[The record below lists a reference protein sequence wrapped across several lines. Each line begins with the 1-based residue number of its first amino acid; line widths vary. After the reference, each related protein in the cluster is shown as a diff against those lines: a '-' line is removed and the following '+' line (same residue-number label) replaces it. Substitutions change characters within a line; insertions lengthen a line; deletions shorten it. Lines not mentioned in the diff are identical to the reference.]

1 MVPPPGETGDP
12 AYDAPS
18 PPHQRNKSSV
28 FRSFI
33 GGSSNNNNS
42 GGGGHHHHKRNNSD
56 GTTLPSA
63 FALPPPP
70 PPSGIATNPG
80 FYASEQNLA
89 INRNGVYHVGWEP
102 PSPSIP
108 HSATAMSPP
117 PNPISSSRY
126 PPITRH
132 GYALEELQQN
142 RQDTRSPE
150 RQQQQQPY
158 LPPPPPRGR
167 FDPQYTSNGPPS
179 PTKLGPFPTI
189 SLRALGNNKDS
200 SKPPKKEYSPVKPK
214 KAKSAT
220 NLGGLLLRPKS
231 YKNLKNQFLGDDN
244 DGSNDKREKDKENRS
259 PGNSL
264 DADRQG
270 QGQGGPNSHPPPI
283 YAQFASGLS
292 TSPPVELPIRNSSSG
307 THSVIPGGNSN
318 NSNNSGRSGGGDG
331 VSRPPITQRPGVL
344 GVRPRPKSFTS
355 YVTGSSLRDKSRDR
369 SGDQEENNNKDS
381 NSSSGSKISFKRLTW
396 GRGDKSAKEA
406 SAAGVGGTTTT
417 TTTTT
422 ENVSRPLISNQNVV
436 GSGSS
441 NRSKSTTR
449 LPNNNGSSGGGAGGR
464 NRSGRA
470 GSNTADLPAI
480 EPQDIDKHLEAML
493 DRRNIPENQRYKM
506 RNLSDTVKMEF
517 IRQDWAEMVVAKK
530 NEEAEGR
537 GSMDVSRGRP
547 TERDLEE
554 AAGEKPTTGKK
565 KKHGRGL
572 SLTLG
577 RVGGG
582 GSKEKDGEKSPSKKK
597 GDSSLGRHFRGKSS
611 SESLVNG
618 GGGGESGGEQ
628 QQEST
633 TISSSG
639 GGFGAGFMAKV
650 KGQQLPGDFVSYL
663 RKVQKPELVEV
674 GKLHK
679 LRLLLRN
686 ETVSWIED
694 FIRQSGMEEIV
705 SLLNRIMGLE
715 WREEHEDA
723 LLHEVLL
730 CLKALCTTS
739 LALVYLHAIHSTLFP
754 SLLHLIFDPE
764 KKGPSE
770 FTTRSIITS
779 ILFTYIQASPTP
791 ADKIARSQTVLSFLR
806 DPDPLTESKTLDF
819 VVGMQKPRP
828 YRVWNKEVV
837 NVTKEVFWIFLHN
850 LNIVSLPPPANENTP
865 VMVPGHEGF
874 VERHFPQERPPV
886 PAAPYVG
893 GVEWD
898 ATNYLASHLDLL
910 NAIVAC
916 TGPGREERNRL
927 REELR
932 VSGWERVMGGTMR
945 MCKEKFYGGVHDG
958 LRTWVRAAVEDGW
971 DVRDVRFGP
980 APGES
985 KSRSVSPKKKEQ
997 VEKVPRLEMPRF
1009 DFAPLP
1015 VLGTPG
1021 GDNGVGLGINT
1032 AVAQAAGGGG
1042 SGGQGGLTPRV
1053 GTPRGGVVKADD
1065 FWLS

>member
-1 MVPPPGETGDP
+1 MVPPPETGGP
-12 AYDAPS
+12 AAYDAAHPS
-18 PPHQRNKSSV
+18 QQQQHHQRNKPSV

-33 GGSSNNNNS
+33 GGGGHSNSNSNS
-42 GGGGHHHHKRNNSD
+42 GGGGHHKRNNSD

-63 FALPPPP
+63 FAMPPPI
-70 PPSGIATNPG
+70 SIATTPG

-102 PSPSIP
+102 PSSPSPSSIP
-108 HSATAMSPP
+108 QSATTMAPPP

-142 RQDTRSPE
+142 RQDSSRSPE
-150 RQQQQQPY
+150 RHQQQ
-158 LPPPPPRGR
+158 PPPRGR
-167 FDPQYTSNGPPS
+167 FDPQYTSNGPPPS
-179 PTKLGPFPTI
+179 PTKLGGFSTI
-189 SLRALGNNKDS
+189 SLKALGGGNKDG
-200 SKPPKKEYSPVKPK
+200 SKSPSKKEYSPVKPK

-220 NLGGLLLRPKS
+220 NLSVLLRPKS
-231 YKNLKNQFLGDDN
+231 YKNLKNQFLGEDE
-244 DGSNDKREKDKENRS
+244 GSDRMREKDKENRS

-264 DADRQG
+264 DADRQQQQQQQSQ
-270 QGQGGPNSHPPPI
+270 QGLNSPPPPI

-307 THSVIPGGNSN
+307 THSVIPGGGTSNS
-318 NSNNSGRSGGGDG
+318 SNNSGRSGGDG
-331 VSRPPITQRPGVL
+331 VSRPPITQRPGGL

-369 SGDQEENNNKDS
+369 SGEQEDKDGS
-381 NSSSGSKISFKRLTW
+381 SKISFKRLTW
-396 GRGDKSAKEA
+396 GRGDKNAKEA
-406 SAAGVGGTTTT
+406 AAAAVAAVVGGGGGGGGGGGDG
-417 TTTTT
+417 
-422 ENVSRPLISNQNVV
+422 VSRPPVGNQNM

-449 LPNNNGSSGGGAGGR
+449 VPNGGSGGGARGR
-464 NRSGRA
+464 GRA
-470 GSNTADLPAI
+470 GSNTADLPPI
-480 EPQDIDKHLEAML
+480 EPQDIDRHLEAML

-517 IRQDWAEMVVAKK
+517 IRQDWAEMVAKK

-537 GSMDVSRGRP
+537 ASMNLARGSMDVGRGRP
-547 TERDLEE
+547 TEREMEE
-554 AAGEKPTTGKK
+554 ATTTTTKK

-577 RVGGG
+577 RGSGNKENGGNG
-582 GSKEKDGEKSPSKKK
+582 GEKSPTKKK
-597 GDSSLGRHFRGKSS
+597 GDSSLGRHFRTKS

-618 GGGGESGGEQ
+618 GESGGEERGEQ
-628 QQEST
+628 AQAASLYT
-633 TISSSG
+633 G
-639 GGFGAGFMAKV
+639 YGAGFMAKV

-663 RKVQKPELVEV
+663 RKVQKPEQVEV

-686 ETVSWIED
+686 ETVAWIEE

-705 SLLNRIMGLE
+705 SLLNRIMALE

-739 LALVYLHAIHSTLFP
+739 LALKYLHTIHATLFP

-770 FTTRSIITS
+770 FTTRNIITS
-779 ILFTYIQASPTP
+779 ILFAYIQHAPSPPEKISRAS
-791 ADKIARSQTVLSFLR
+791 TVLSFLR
-806 DPDPLTESKTLDF
+806 DPDPIKTSHTIEF
-819 VVGMQKPRP
+819 IAQMQKPRP

-850 LNIVSLPPPANENTP
+850 LNIVSLPPPRDENSP
-865 VMVPGHEGF
+865 PHVDDSQHGYI
-874 VERHFPQERPPV
+874 ERYFPQERPPV

-910 NAIVAC
+910 NAIIAC
-916 TGPGREERNRL
+916 TGPGREERNQL

-932 VSGWERVMGGTMR
+932 VSGWERAMGGTMR

-980 APGES
+980 PPES
-985 KSRSVSPKKKEQ
+985 KSRSVSPVKKKQQQQQQIE
-997 VEKVPRLEMPRF
+997 VPRLEMPKF
-1009 DFAPLP
+1009 DFGPLP
-1015 VLGTPG
+1015 QVVPAGGEGT
-1021 GDNGVGLGINT
+1021 GLGINT
-1032 AVAQAAGGGG
+1032 GVPN
-1042 SGGQGGLTPRV
+1042 SGGLTPKI
-1053 GTPRGGVVKADD
+1053 GTPRSGVVKADD

>member
-1 MVPPPGETGDP
+1 MVPPPDTGE
-12 AYDAPS
+12 AYDAHS
-18 PPHQRNKSSV
+18 SSQHHQRNKSSV

-33 GGSSNNNNS
+33 SGSNHNHNNHNNTNT
-42 GGGGHHHHKRNNSD
+42 GGGGGVGGGHHKRNNSD

-63 FALPPPP
+63 FAIPPQ
-70 PPSGIATNPG
+70 PSKIATNPG

-102 PSPSIP
+102 PTSPTSP
-108 HSATAMSPP
+108 PYSATAMSPP
-117 PNPISSSRY
+117 PLNPITTSRY

-132 GYALEELQQN
+132 GYALEELHQN
-142 RQDTRSPE
+142 RQDNTRSPE
-150 RQQQQQPY
+150 RLLYHQHQHQQ
-158 LPPPPPRGR
+158 LPPPPTPRGR
-167 FDPQYTSNGPPS
+167 FDPQYTSNGPPPPPSSSSS
-179 PTKLGPFPTI
+179 PTKSSGPFSTI
-189 SLRALGNNKDS
+189 SLKALGNKDPS
-200 SKPPKKEYSPVKPK
+200 SKPPKSSTSTSPVKPK

-220 NLGGLLLRPKS
+220 NLSVLLRPKS
-231 YKNLKNQFLGDDN
+231 YKNLKNQFLGGEDAEAA
-244 DGSNDKREKDKENRS
+244 GSDKREKDKENRS
-259 PGNSL
+259 PTASGNSL
-264 DADRQG
+264 DQG
-270 QGQGGPNSHPPPI
+270 QGNQGPNSPPPPI

-307 THSVIPGGNSN
+307 
-318 NSNNSGRSGGGDG
+318 GGDG
-331 VSRPPITQRPGVL
+331 VSRPPITQRPGGGL

-369 SGDQEENNNKDS
+369 SGEQQQEDRE
-381 NSSSGSKISFKRLTW
+381 GSRISFKRLTW
-396 GRGDKSAKEA
+396 GRGGGGDKNKEGGSSA
-406 SAAGVGGTTTT
+406 VGGDG
-417 TTTTT
+417 
-422 ENVSRPLISNQNVV
+422 V
-436 GSGSS
+436 
-441 NRSKSTTR
+441 
-449 LPNNNGSSGGGAGGR
+449 
-464 NRSGRA
+464 GRA
-470 GSNTADLPAI
+470 GSSNTADLLPLI
-480 EPQDIDKHLEAML
+480 EPQDIDRHLEAML

-517 IRQDWAEMVVAKK
+517 IRQDWAEMVAKR
-530 NEEAEGR
+530 NNNHEEAEGGVGGRQSMNLAR
-537 GSMDVSRGRP
+537 GSMDVGRGRP
-547 TERDLEE
+547 TERELEE
-554 AAGEKPTTGKK
+554 AAAAATPATTKK

-577 RVGGG
+577 R
-582 GSKEKDGEKSPSKKK
+582 GSSGKDNGGEKSPTKKK

-611 SESLVNG
+611 SESLQTG
-618 GGGGESGGEQ
+618 GSYTGY
-628 QQEST
+628 
-633 TISSSG
+633 
-639 GGFGAGFMAKV
+639 GAGFMAKV

-663 RKVQKPELVEV
+663 RKVQRPEQVEV

-686 ETVSWIED
+686 ETVAWIEE
-694 FIRQSGMEEIV
+694 FIRQCGMEEIV
-705 SLLNRIMGLE
+705 ELLNRIMALE

-739 LALVYLHAIHSTLFP
+739 LALKYLHTIHSTLFP

-770 FTTRSIITS
+770 FTTRNIITS
-779 ILFTYIQASPTP
+779 ILFTYIQHAPSSQEKISRAS
-791 ADKIARSQTVLSFLR
+791 TVLSFLR
-806 DPDPLTESKTLDF
+806 DPDPVKTSQTVEF
-819 VVGMQKPRP
+819 ITQMQKPRP

-850 LNIVSLPPPANENTP
+850 LNIVALPPPRDETSP
-865 VMVPGHEGF
+865 EIVPTHEGYID
-874 VERHFPQERPPV
+874 RHFPQERPPV

-910 NAIVAC
+910 NAIIAC
-916 TGPGREERNRL
+916 TGPTSQERNQL

-932 VSGWERVMGGTMR
+932 VSGWERAMGGTMR

-958 LRTWVRAAVEDGW
+958 LRTWVKASVEDGW

-980 APGES
+980 AVEAG
-985 KSRSVSPKKKEQ
+985 KSRTASPVKKSQ
-997 VEKVPRLEMPRF
+997 PPPQPPRLEMPKF
-1009 DFAPLP
+1009 DFAP
-1015 VLGTPG
+1015 VLGG
-1021 GDNGVGLGINT
+1021 GGESNQGGVGLGINT
-1032 AVAQAAGGGG
+1032 SVANIGAGGGG
-1042 SGGQGGLTPRV
+1042 GGLTPKI

>member
-1 MVPPPGETGDP
+1 MVPPPLDNNNNNNNNNSSRGE
-12 AYDAPS
+12 AYDAAAYPS
-18 PPHQRNKSSV
+18 SQHHHHHQRNKSSV

-33 GGSSNNNNS
+33 SGNSNSNS
-42 GGGGHHHHKRNNSD
+42 NSHSHSTPTPPVHGHHHHKRNNSD
-56 GTTLPSA
+56 GTTT
-63 FALPPPP
+63 LPPPN
-70 PPSGIATNPG
+70 IATNPD

-89 INRNGVYHVGWEP
+89 AINRAGVYHVGWEP
-102 PSPSIP
+102 PTSPV
-108 HSATAMSPP
+108 MPP
-117 PNPISSSRY
+117 TNPISTSRY

-132 GYALEELQQN
+132 GYALEELVQN
-142 RQDTRSPE
+142 RQDNTRSPAAE
-150 RQQQQQPY
+150 R
-158 LPPPPPRGR
+158 PPPVPRGR
-167 FDPQYTSNGPPS
+167 FDPQYTSNNPPPSS
-179 PTKLGPFPTI
+179 PTKLSSFST
-189 SLRALGNNKDS
+189 LKALGT
-200 SKPPKKEYSPVKPK
+200 SKPPKSSSSPVKPK

-231 YKNLKNQFLGDDN
+231 YKNLKNGEDESGQG
-244 DGSNDKREKDKENRS
+244 KDKENRS
-259 PGNSL
+259 PGGVES
-264 DADRQG
+264 
-270 QGQGGPNSHPPPI
+270 PPPI
-283 YAQFASGLS
+283 YAQFASGGLS

-307 THSVIPGGNSN
+307 THSVVGIKEEGKGK
-318 NSNNSGRSGGGDG
+318 GGGMG
-331 VSRPPITQRPGVL
+331 SRDRRSRRGRGM

-355 YVTGSSLRDKSRDR
+355 YVTGSGLRDKRNGGRKSGEGEGEGERG
-369 SGDQEENNNKDS
+369 GDQFQEVDLGTGGIRTRILGGGGGERPPAGLNNH
-381 NSSSGSKISFKRLTW
+381 L
-396 GRGDKSAKEA
+396 
-406 SAAGVGGTTTT
+406 GG
-417 TTTTT
+417 
-422 ENVSRPLISNQNVV
+422 

-449 LPNNNGSSGGGAGGR
+449 VPNGGSGGR
-464 NRSGRA
+464 PRGRA

-480 EPQDIDKHLEAML
+480 EPQDIDRHLEAML

-517 IRQDWAEMVVAKK
+517 IRQDWAEMVAKK
-530 NEEAEGR
+530 NEEVGMEGRQSVNLAR
-537 GSMDVSRGRP
+537 GSMDVGARGRP
-547 TERDLEE
+547 TERELDE
-554 AAGEKPTTGKK
+554 AAAGDKSTKK

-577 RVGGG
+577 RGGG
-582 GSKEKDGEKSPSKKK
+582 GKGDGSGGGGGGEKSPTKKK

-611 SESLVNG
+611 SESLV
-618 GGGGESGGEQ
+618 GGGESGGEGQ
-628 QQEST
+628 Q
-633 TISSSG
+633 G
-639 GGFGAGFMAKV
+639 GGGDGQQLTGGGLYTGFIAKV

-686 ETVSWIED
+686 ETVAWIEE
-694 FIRQSGMEEIV
+694 FIRQCGMEEIV
-705 SLLNRIMGLE
+705 DLLKRTMALE

-739 LALVYLHAIHSTLFP
+739 LALKYLHTIHATLFP

-770 FTTRSIITS
+770 FTTRNIITS
-779 ILFTYIQASPTP
+779 ILFTYIQHAPSPGEKITRAS
-791 ADKIARSQTVLSFLR
+791 TVLSFLR
-806 DPDPLTESKTLDF
+806 DPDPIKTSQTIEF
-819 VVGMQKPRP
+819 IAQMQKPRP

-850 LNIVSLPPPANENTP
+850 LNIVALPPPRDETSP
-865 VMVPGHEGF
+865 EIVFTHEGYM
-874 VERHFPQERPPV
+874 ERHFPQERPPV

-910 NAIVAC
+910 NAIIAC
-916 TGPGREERNRL
+916 TGPTREERNQL

-932 VSGWERVMGGTMR
+932 VSGWEKAMGGTMR

-958 LRTWVRAAVEDGW
+958 LRTWVKAAVEDGW

-980 APGES
+980 PVEA
-985 KSRSVSPKKKEQ
+985 KSRGASPAKKQ
-997 VEKVPRLEMPRF
+997 QPPVQPPRLEMPKF
-1009 DFAPLP
+1009 DFGPLP
-1015 VLGTPG
+1015 QVVPAVVGDG
-1021 GDNGVGLGINT
+1021 GSGSQGVGLGINT
-1032 AVAQAAGGGG
+1032 SVAHVGNGGAGGGG
-1042 SGGQGGLTPRV
+1042 GGGMTPKIGTPRV
-1053 GTPRGGVVKADD
+1053 GGVVKADD